1 MSPYFIPGIVVDFL
15 LALACYTAS
24 ENWIVT
30 GVVLAVYL
38 LITLLGLVPMLDKYV
53 DRKRRSH
60 EAYRFINS
68 YIISLS
74 ATHSYGLSFDSATE
88 GATGKLKEVAEAI
101 QEMDPLEKAKYM
113 EDYFSTSIYTMFL
126 RVLDLYANQGGDVLR
141 LSGSLLEEVTRVEE
155 TNRQK
160 EKTGSRNLLAYLLL
174 WAVSTG
180 IMVFLR
186 FGLSSFFTSIKRSP
200 VYLGCLTVYFLFMLV
215 SLLIYGSFYT
225 EIRVM
230 EIFKKGGRS
239 RERD

>member
-1 MSPYFIPGIVVDFL
+1 MSPYLIPGIVVDL
-15 LALACYTAS
+15 LIAVACFASS
-24 ENWIVT
+24 ENWLVT
-30 GVVLAVYL
+30 GLVAAAYL
-38 LITLLGLVPMLDKYV
+38 LITISVLVPMLDRYV

-60 EAYRFINS
+60 EAYRFINA

-88 GATGKLKEVAEAI
+88 GAVGKLKEAVEGI
-101 QEMDPLEKAKYM
+101 QEMDPLEKTKYM
-113 EDYFSTSIYTMFL
+113 EDYFSTPIYTMFL

-160 EKTGSRNLLAYLLL
+160 EKTGARNVLEYLLL

-186 FGLSSFFTSIKRSP
+186 FGLSSFFSSIKHSP
-200 VYLGCLTVYFLFMLV
+200 VYLSCLTVYFLFMLA
-215 SLLIYGSFYT
+215 SLWVYGSFYT
-225 EIRVM
+225 ETRWK
-230 EIFKKGGRS
+230 EILKKGGRIH
-239 RERD
+239 ERN